1 MMLKFRDQTLPSSGG
16 L

>member
-1 MMLKFRDQTLPSSGG
+1 MMLKVRDQTLPSSGG